1 MYNISKP
8 HGGIRG
14 KVVLGFTVTLLAVMA
29 AGFITYDSSNRLL
42 NSLSTLSKPDTALR
56 QSSDILALLGEAE
69 SNIRIFTL
77 TRDAYYFQAYSN
89 NISKITS
96 NLAGLKTALS
106 TSERAMQRI
115 DSITTMLN
123 DRYKATRLYINNLD
137 SVKGDQNTNKVIRKL
152 LADRKDSL
160 KAKVLSKSITL
171 KKLDTV
177 TLLRPTE
184 SSRGTASFFDRLT
197 NLFKKK
203 EKRKPKRN
211 QVAPPKAIANTV
223 VKSDSNIFFQPDTA
237 AFADITRLLSVMNI
251 QDTRQQAMD
260 GNEVGLLRSN
270 ALIIEQMVNVVK
282 QIETQQMALRE
293 QNMRQARNIASE
305 SIMVIFIV
313 VCLSLVAVFIIAIFI
328 FRSIARSNSYRNQLI
343 EARIDAEK
351 LAKVKEDF
359 LSNMSHEIRT
369 PLGAILGFS
378 EQLAKT
384 DLGHSQRNYLNVV
397 RKSSEHLLLIVNDIL
412 DYSRLGAG
420 KLSFEIIPFLEQA
433 VIFEVYETLAGS
445 AKEKGLTLEI
455 KVAENAEE
463 PILGDP
469 FRLKQVLLNLVGNAI
484 KFTASGLVKI
494 ESERQLQKDGKLIF
508 QVSVSDTG
516 IGIAQDKLSIIFND
530 FTQADTSST
539 RKYGGSGL
547 GLAICKRLVEM
558 QNGTISAE
566 STPGEGSKFTL
577 KIPCALVSAEK
588 QQEPPQQTLAD
599 NSSLKGKRIL
609 LVDDDAF
616 NILLT
621 RIILENWGMTV
632 EVAMNG
638 REGIQKAGES
648 DFDLVFTDINMPEM
662 NGIELTRSIRT
673 LPDTRRSAVP
683 IIAFTANAL
692 KGDLE
697 KYLLA
702 GINGFLLK
710 PFKENEVFDKI
721 NQVLSL
727 TVTPLSD
734 GIQIDTAEQRDPT
747 AIFDLSG
754 IRKFAGDNP
763 ETVAMIIRSFV
774 QQSQEDMAT
783 LESYAQK
790 HDWQAAAEMAHK
802 MLTSYG
808 HFGVHNAMES
818 LLLLDKQ
825 RSGNIDQKASAEAVK
840 QIRKILND
848 LIPVL
853 ENETGS

>member
-14 KVVLGFTVTLLAVMA
+14 KVVLGFAVTLLAVMA
-29 AGFITYDSSNRLL
+29 AGYITYDSSNRLL

-69 SNIRIFTL
+69 SNIRIFAL
-77 TRDAYYFQAYSN
+77 TRDTYYFRAYSN
-89 NISKITS
+89 NISEITS
-96 NLAGLKTALS
+96 NLAGLKAALS
-106 TSERAMQRI
+106 TSEKATQRI
-115 DSITTMLN
+115 DNITKMLN

-152 LADRKDSL
+152 LAGRKDSL
-160 KAKVLSKSITL
+160 KAKVLSKSNTI
-171 KKLDTV
+171 KRLDTV
-177 TLLRPTE
+177 ALSGAIAPNRRTT
-184 SSRGTASFFDRLT
+184 SFFDRLT

-203 EKRKPKRN
+203 EKRKQKRSH
-211 QVAPPKAIANTV
+211 AEPFKAVANTE
-223 VKSDSNIFFQPDTA
+223 VKSDTNIIFQPDTA
-237 AFADITRLLSVMNI
+237 AFTDITRLLSVMNI

-260 GNEVGLLRSN
+260 GKEIGLLRSN
-270 ALIIEQMVNVVK
+270 ALIIEQMMNVVK
-282 QIETQQMALRE
+282 QIETQQMELRD
-293 QNMRQARNIASE
+293 QNMHEARNIASE
-305 SIMVIFIV
+305 SIKVIFIV

-328 FRSIARSNSYRNQLI
+328 FRSVARSNSYRNQLI
-343 EARIDAEK
+343 VARIDAEK

-369 PLGAILGFS
+369 PLSAILGFS

-420 KLSFEIIPFLEQA
+420 KLSFEIIPFLEQE
-433 VIFEVYETLAGS
+433 VIFEVFETLAGS
-445 AKEKGLTLEI
+445 AKDKGLTLEI
-455 KVAENAEE
+455 QVDENAEE
-463 PILGDP
+463 PVLGDP

-484 KFTASGLVKI
+484 KFTATGSVKI
-494 ESERQLQKDGKLIF
+494 ESERQLQKDGKLIL

-516 IGIAQDKLSIIFND
+516 IGIAADKLSIIFND
-530 FTQADTSST
+530 FTQADSSST
-539 RKYGGSGL
+539 REYGGSGL

-588 QQEPPQQTLAD
+588 QQKPPQQTLAD
-599 NSSLKGKRIL
+599 NSSLQGKRIL

-621 RIILENWGMTV
+621 RIILENWGMLV

-638 REGIQKAGES
+638 REGILKAGES

-673 LPDTRRSAVP
+673 LPDERRSAVP

-702 GINGFLLK
+702 GIDGFLLK
-710 PFKENEVFDKI
+710 PFKEKEVFDKI

-727 TVTPLSD
+727 TVAPIAD
-734 GIQIDTAEQRDPT
+734 GIQVDTAEQRDPT
-747 AIFDLSG
+747 VLFDLSG

-763 ETVAMIIRSFV
+763 ETFAMIIKSFV

-790 HDWQAAAEMAHK
+790 RDWQAAAEMAHK

-818 LLLLDKQ
+818 LLMLDKQ

-840 QIRKILND
+840 QIRSILND

-853 ENETGS
+853 EIETGN